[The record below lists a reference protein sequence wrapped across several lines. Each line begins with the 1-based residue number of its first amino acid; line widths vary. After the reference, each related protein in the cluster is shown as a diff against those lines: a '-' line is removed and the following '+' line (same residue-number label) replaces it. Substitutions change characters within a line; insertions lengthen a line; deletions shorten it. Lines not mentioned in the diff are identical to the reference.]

1 MLGSAAIDNLVAF
14 ATTWDGGM
22 KKRWIVYNIHAMTA
36 KDLEL
41 LAQELAP
48 KLEVDRVVVLRALL
62 AMVSLRK
69 AGWQEPSASSLSGTH
84 AGMPDFTRLVSFLG
98 AERGLIL
105 DTGLFYDQLQP
116 GLLTEGLELA
126 KFLRMELSAPAMGLV
141 HCADRSEAAAC
152 LKVGDP
158 RVANELVHSDQLAAR
173 AYFHRAKVLDPPAAS
188 YGGEGPEQV
197 LGFFVSGMDSP
208 SLCYV
213 VVRAVPALLEGAERR
228 TPATQTRSDSGGAF
242 VRDRASFSDACNQLA
257 AILLEHAACNEREVV
272 FDFAT
277 RGQNAFNLGLHL
289 AAAIHTRHTVGG
301 VSWLPAK
308 LFDLEHDPWMGL
320 PCTPR
325 PKVRYFGTDET
336 VLSEEMV
343 LQHAIAR
350 QLQSSLSARK
360 QAAELLRVFR
370 AQKDPL
376 ATARH
381 LRGETVVGVS
391 DAEGAPE
398 VAGGS
403 G

>member
-84 AGMPDFTRLVSFLG
+84 AGIYDYARLCSFVDPKVAPEEPDKIDGFVLN
-98 AERGLIL
+98 
-105 DTGLFYDQLQP
+105 TGLLWGDLK
-116 GLLTEGLELA
+116 EGGFLPKILELA

-213 VVRAVPALLEGAERR
+213 VVRAVPALLEGA
-228 TPATQTRSDSGGAF
+228 
-242 VRDRASFSDACNQLA
+242 
-257 AILLEHAACNEREVV
+257 
-272 FDFAT
+272 
-277 RGQNAFNLGLHL
+277 
-289 AAAIHTRHTVGG
+289 
-301 VSWLPAK
+301 
-308 LFDLEHDPWMGL
+308 
-320 PCTPR
+320 
-325 PKVRYFGTDET
+325 
-336 VLSEEMV
+336 
-343 LQHAIAR
+343 
-350 QLQSSLSARK
+350 
-360 QAAELLRVFR
+360 
-370 AQKDPL
+370 
-376 ATARH
+376 
-381 LRGETVVGVS
+381 
-391 DAEGAPE
+391 GAPPPPRTQRP
-398 VAGGS
+398 AGWG
-403 G
+403 